1 MQPKIVDCSEL
12 SEDKKTKL
20 EKLIQEDIGFS
31 GLEDVDR
38 VFVVEKGFE
47 DLEMYQGEKEGVS
60 FFHTIDGTSL
70 HIRVQKF

>member
-12 SEDKKTKL
+12 SGDKKTKL

-31 GLEDVDR
+31 DLEEVDR

-47 DLEMYQGEKEGVS
+47 DLEMYRGEKEGVS
-60 FFHTIDGTSL
+60 FFHTIDGAII
-70 HIRVQKF
+70 HVRIQKF